1 MIAFKHESV
10 GDFYSIQEDWESYV
24 ERVSLYLVA
33 NDIID
38 EGAHLENCFF
48 RIMLSLSSL
57 SYSSSTFFR
66 SENGTLFLQAR

>member
-1 MIAFKHESV
+1 MTAFKHESV

-38 EGAHLENCFF
+38 EGKKNCP
-48 RIMLSLSSL
+48 LGELLLPYNAVSL
-57 SYSSSTFFR
+57 
-66 SENGTLFLQAR
+66 